1 MATSNGCVASKFPF
15 TYLGLPVGKNMARVE
30 DWSDVIHK
38 VTCKL
43 SNWIFKTL
51 YVRGIL
57 NLLKSVLGALP
68 TYFFV
73 SF

>member
-43 SNWIFKTL
+43 SNRIFKTL

-57 NLLKSVLGALP
+57 TLLKSVLGALP
-68 TYFFV
+68 TSFFV